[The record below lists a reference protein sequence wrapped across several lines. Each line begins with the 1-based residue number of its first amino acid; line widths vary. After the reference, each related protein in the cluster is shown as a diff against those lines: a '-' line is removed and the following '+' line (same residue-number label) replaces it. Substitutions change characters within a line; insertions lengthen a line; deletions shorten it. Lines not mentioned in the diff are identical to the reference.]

1 MEFDMTKVAEKIT
14 MQVKESQ
21 EDFIFETINPYCE
34 DILQMKINKE
44 ELKQILLNGKRNLQP
59 CEDCI
64 SRNDLIAAMHL
75 IMDDAKIGDN
85 DEDYESLD
93 DIKEQYIEIVKGMV
107 SVKPEI
113 KWIPVGEKLPNRGD
127 TVIATFKS
135 PVTGMPFVAT
145 THIVREPKEVVKD
158 SNIIAWMP
166 IMKPYKE
173 K

>member
-1 MEFDMTKVAEKIT
+1 MIRKYIIEADDSIKGFNEEIT
-14 MQVKESQ
+14 RLEREWGV
-21 EDFIFETINPYCE
+21 
-34 DILQMKINKE
+34 E
-44 ELKQILLNGKRNLQP
+44 EIEP
-59 CEDCI
+59 CEDCV
-64 SRNDLIAAMHL
+64 SRTDLIAAMHL

-113 KWIPVGEKLPNRGD
+113 KWIPVSEKLPNRGD
-127 TVIATFKS
+127 TVIATFQS